1 MVTTGSV
8 LHLLNIR
15 AAQDDCLILRPAQ
28 NPHQQ
33 REYLAVV
40 MVDAVNFALMSEG
53 EQEII
58 LAGWR
63 SFLMSQDP
71 KDRLS
76 IHVRT
81 VPYKIQSY
89 IDKLD
94 EAEADAESD
103 LYRAMAIDHRHFV
116 QDLAA
121 QRALLQREFYV
132 RIPLLINVKDGRY
145 RRLLPA
151 EVFDQAKARLDNLV
165 YEVVGGLSRA
175 GITAHRL
182 ETEELIHYYLS
193 CIHMKNAESYAL
205 SKTLLHALHSCP
217 TVAMKASVSETRAL
231 APRQT
236 APGEEVSEVVPTSL
250 RVEPLPVYKRHWV
263 WRTSKRIAHQQK
275 RLKKKQT
282 QAEQAAPP
290 DLISLPELLAPASI
304 VNTPHYVK
312 VHHNAGD
319 EYIRSRAIVA
329 YPAYA
334 LAGWFDTLLSIDEPY
349 VDIVLFLETLKSTGY
364 VKSLTRRISGYRA
377 TQMLDERHG
386 KTENPWIA
394 AARNDDEILRDQLV
408 QKIELVHGWSLY
420 VNVRAADRQTLRE
433 RDTKVLS
440 LLKSLEL
447 HSVPLEYEHLQ
458 SLLALVD
465 TRDTL
470 HRVRKLDTS
479 TLVAAMPFCS
489 SDLSTEPGVLIGMS
503 NVGSLVIIDPTS
515 PALENGHEL
524 VFARSGAGKSY
535 YRKTNLNR
543 SLLLGFAAIV
553 IDPEGEYEA
562 TCAQFGGS
570 TIKLSPNS
578 LRINPFALARLED
591 SERNALEE
599 KFQMLPVLLDLLL
612 AEKDVGVLS
621 QKEKG
626 YINRLLIHLY
636 TEHGINADP
645 ATHGKRPPNMQE
657 LYELLVQEN
666 DPYGLADRLARFLP
680 SFPAQTEVDL
690 DNRLVVFH
698 LRDLPTEQENSDE
711 LRRAALFLITNY
723 VWEQVRSEKHPHR
736 RLLLI
741 DEAWTLVEYAEGG
754 RFLAS
759 LSRRARKYNLHLR
772 LVTQAAEDFLGSEHG
787 RTILL
792 NCAMKFLMK
801 QSDTS
806 IDVIQRAFKLSDQER
821 SFLLQANKGE
831 GLFFCRSSHIPIR
844 IVSSVLEHRLANTDP
859 EELRR
864 LEQALHQEHLAQ
876 QARSEQEAVAVT
888 NRQNEYDILLPLV
901 YAAGREEINHR
912 EEE

>member
-1 MVTTGSV
+1 MVTGSV
-8 LHLLNIR
+8 LDLVNIR
-15 AAQDDCLILRPAQ
+15 DGQDDCLVLRPAQ
-28 NPHQQ
+28 NSRQQ

-40 MVDAVNFALMSEG
+40 KVDAVNFALMSEG

-76 IHVRT
+76 IHART
-81 VPYKIQSY
+81 IPYNIQPY
-89 IDKLD
+89 IDKLE
-94 EAEADAESD
+94 EAEEQAESD

-121 QRALLQREFYV
+121 QRALLQREFYI

-151 EVFDQAKARLDNLV
+151 EVFDQAKARLDSLA
-165 YEVVGGLSRA
+165 YEVISSLARA
-175 GITAHRL
+175 GIAARRL
-182 ETEELIHYYLS
+182 ETEELIQYYFS
-193 CIHMKNAESYAL
+193 CIHMQNAESYAL
-205 SKTLLHALHSCP
+205 PKTLLDALNARP
-217 TVAMKASVSETRAL
+217 TVLTKGGVTGTMAL
-231 APRQT
+231 ATIQE
-236 APGEEVSEVVPTSL
+236 APNEGRSEVSPTSL
-250 RVEPLPVYKRHWV
+250 RVEPLPARKRRWV
-263 WRTSKRIAHQQK
+263 WRTSKQITRQQK
-275 RLKKKQT
+275 RLEKKQT
-282 QAEQAAPP
+282 QAERAKVP

-304 VNTPHYVK
+304 VNTPHFVK

-319 EYIRSRAIVA
+319 EYIRSRAVVA

-334 LAGWFDTLLSIDEPY
+334 VAGWFDTLLSIDEPY
-349 VDIVLFLETLKSTGY
+349 VDVVLFLETLEPTSY
-364 VKSLTRRISGYRA
+364 IKSLTRRISGYRA
-377 TQMLDERHG
+377 TQLLEERHG
-386 KTENPWIA
+386 RTENPWIA

-408 QKIELVHGWSLY
+408 QKTELVHSWSLY
-420 VNVRAADRQTLRE
+420 VSVRAADRQTLRE
-433 RDTKVLS
+433 RDNKVLS

-447 HSVPLEYEHLQ
+447 QSVALEYEHLQ

-465 TRDTL
+465 ARDTL
-470 HRVRKLDTS
+470 RRVRKLDSS
-479 TLVAAMPFCS
+479 TLMAAMPFCS
-489 SDLSTEPGVLIGMS
+489 SDLSTEPGVLIGIS

-515 PALENGHEL
+515 PMMENGHEL

-543 SLLLGFAAIV
+543 SLLMGFAAIV
-553 IDPEGEYEA
+553 IDPEDEYEA
-562 TCAQFGGS
+562 TCTQFGGS
-570 TIKLSPNS
+570 SIKLSPAS
-578 LRINPFALARLED
+578 LRINPFTLARLED

-599 KFQMLPVLLDLLL
+599 KFQMLMVLFDLLL
-612 AEKDVGVLS
+612 AEKDAGVLS

-626 YINRLLIHLY
+626 YINRLLMRLY
-636 TEHGINADP
+636 AEHGISADP
-645 ATHGKRPPNMQE
+645 ATHGNVAPNMQE
-657 LYELLVQEN
+657 FYKLLVQEH

-680 SFPAQTEVDL
+680 SFPAQTQVDL
-690 DNRLVVFH
+690 NNRLVVFH
-698 LRDLPTEQENSDE
+698 LRDLPTEQENGNE

-723 VWEQVRSEKHPHR
+723 VWEQVRSEKHPQK

-821 SFLLQANKGE
+821 SFLLQAGKGE
-831 GLFFCRSSHIPIR
+831 GLFFCRSSHIPMR
-844 IVSSVLEHRLANTDP
+844 IVSSPLEHRLANTDP

-864 LEQALHQEHLAQ
+864 LELALHQEFLAEQ
-876 QARSEQEAVAVT
+876 EREAREAVAVT
-888 NRQNEYDILLPLV
+888 RRQNEYDVLLPTV
-901 YAAGREEINHR
+901 YAAGREDTNHH